1 MEGPQFRPQSQPL
14 HSRAGNIPL
23 AMIEMG
29 KLDHLEERLSAIEGG
44 RDYAFTDVEEL
55 FLVPKCGHC
64 FEVQIARL

>member
-1 MEGPQFRPQSQPL
+1 MPL
-14 HSRAGNIPL
+14 KGKQLAVYPCKTLWRALNFAPNHNPCIL
-23 AMIEMG
+23 
-29 KLDHLEERLSAIEGG
+29 KQERLSAIEGG